1 MIDFLAKY
9 YGENDF
15 DLHFEI
21 PDLGADLYTNKN
33 RIDVE
38 HDFRNIKKI
47 GMLIRADFLRTQR
60 PLLMIQF

>member
-9 YGENDF
+9 YSENDF

-33 RIDVE
+33 RIDLE

-47 GMLIRADFLRTQR
+47 RTDKR
-60 PLLMIQF
+60 TIAKSAIVYG